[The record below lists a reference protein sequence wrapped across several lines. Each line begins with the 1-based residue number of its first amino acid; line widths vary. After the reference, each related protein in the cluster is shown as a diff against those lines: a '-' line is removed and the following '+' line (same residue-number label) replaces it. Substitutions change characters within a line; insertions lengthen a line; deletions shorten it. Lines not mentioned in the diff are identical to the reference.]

1 MKRGWTEG
9 RLGIGHEFP
18 RCEAASGGNP
28 EKRSRSTSSLP
39 PEPGLAR
46 RRRALGAFAAV
57 CGSVL
62 VSSVASSV
70 AAQDMTF
77 TIDETGGG
85 GPVPEG
91 PPSEAMANAVRLY
104 QQDRYMEAAV
114 QFQRVVGG
122 ETDDAPAN
130 VQRAQ
135 FFLGKAL
142 YHLHFYQSA
151 LAIFDE
157 ITQAGPRHSYFGQTL
172 QWLAQLATQLPE
184 PAGIIEKVG
193 RYGLDQLEQFNRPSN
208 EEVYALYN
216 QLLYLMGRFKYQQGE
231 FEEAIQIFQRVA
243 SRSPYYVNARFF
255 EGIAYIRLRRAQ
267 PAVTS
272 FRAIIE
278 AIDNG
283 APGVEDTARMRNL
296 AWISL
301 ARVYYTAA
309 NRIDPETGERAV
321 DGRLLGNAVE
331 AWNRVEQSSEYWL
344 DALFEESWAFFL
356 ADEYARAMGNVHT
369 LFSPYFE
376 DAYYPEALV
385 LKAVIFFSACQID
398 NAEAMI
404 ARFHERYDPVA
415 TELNA
420 TLSQYQDNQQFFD
433 FLTRVRAG
441 EADLSPRIRG
451 IVATALSDRTLLR
464 NLEYVRLLDAE
475 EQRLGRAPS
484 EFQNSPLGDRIRQD
498 ILLARSFA
506 VDQTG
511 DLARGRY
518 TRLIDELNELMT
530 QVDTVSLEID
540 TYRRGEISAE
550 MEQQQR
556 EIQRSGGLQ
565 VNVDEE
571 HQMWP
576 FDGEYWR
583 DELGFYRQQVTSRCG
598 R

>member
-1 MKRGWTEG
+1 MKRAWMGD
-9 RLGIGHEFP
+9 RAIGTRWAGGFAGLV
-18 RCEAASGGNP
+18 CVSAVVAGSWLDAS
-28 EKRSRSTSSLP
+28 T
-39 PEPGLAR
+39 A
-46 RRRALGAFAAV
+46 
-57 CGSVL
+57 
-62 VSSVASSV
+62 

-77 TIDETGGG
+77 TVDETGGG
-85 GPVPEG
+85 APPAEG
-91 PPSEAMANAVRLY
+91 PPSEALANALRLY
-104 QQDRYMEAAV
+104 QQERYMEASV

-130 VQRAQ
+130 VQKAQ

-157 ITQAGPRHSYFGQTL
+157 ITQAGQGHIYFGQTL

-193 RYGLDQLEQFNRPSN
+193 RYGVDQLDQFNTPEN
-208 EEVYALYN
+208 AELYA

-231 FEEAIQIFQRVA
+231 FDEAIQLFQRV
-243 SRSPYYVNARFF
+243 SSSSSYYVNARFF
-255 EGIAYIRLRRAQ
+255 EGIAHVRLRRAQ
-267 PAVTS
+267 PAVTA

-278 AIDNG
+278 AIDGG
-283 APGVEDTARMRNL
+283 ARGVDDTARMRNL
-296 AWISL
+296 AWLSL
-301 ARVYYTAA
+301 ARVYYAAA
-309 NRIDPETGERAV
+309 NRTGPDGERAV

-331 AWNRVEQSSEYWL
+331 AWNRVDQGSEYWL

-356 ADEYARAMGNVHT
+356 ADEYARAMGNIHT

-376 DAYYPEALV
+376 DGYYPEALV
-385 LKAVIFFSACQID
+385 LKAVVFFSACQVN
-398 NAEAMI
+398 NADAMI
-404 ARFHERYDPVA
+404 QLFHDRYDPVA
-415 TELNA
+415 AELNS
-420 TLSQYQDNQQFFD
+420 TLDQYQDNQQFFE

-441 EADLSPRIRG
+441 EANLSPRIRG
-451 IVATALSDRTLLR
+451 VVGTALSDRTLLR

-475 EQRLGRAPS
+475 EARLGSAAT

-498 ILLARSFA
+498 ILVARSFA

-550 MEQQQR
+550 MEEQQR
-556 EIQRSGGLQ
+556 ELQRSGGLQ

-583 DELGFYRQQVTSRCG
+583 DELGFYRQQVTSQCG

>member
-1 MKRGWTEG
+1 MKRARMGNRTIATQLLR
-9 RLGIGHEFP
+9 RLGL
-18 RCEAASGGNP
+18 AASLGG
-28 EKRSRSTSSLP
+28 LV
-39 PEPGLAR
+39 LATT
-46 RRRALGAFAAV
+46 LAA
-57 CGSVL
+57 GG
-62 VSSVASSV
+62 V

-77 TIDETGGG
+77 TVDETGGG
-85 GPVPEG
+85 APPAEG
-91 PPSEAMANAVRLY
+91 PPSEALANALRLY
-104 QQDRYMEAAV
+104 QQERYMESSV

-122 ETDDAPAN
+122 ETEDAPAN
-130 VQRAQ
+130 VQKAQ

-157 ITQAGPRHSYFGQTL
+157 ITQAGPNHLYFGQTL

-193 RYGLDQLEQFNRPSN
+193 RYGADQLDQFNTPEN
-208 EEVYALYN
+208 ADLYA

-231 FEEAIQIFQRVA
+231 FDEAIALFQRV
-243 SRSPYYVNARFF
+243 SPQSSYYVNARFF
-255 EGIAYIRLRRAQ
+255 EGIAHVRLRRAQ
-267 PAVTS
+267 PAVS
-272 FRAIIE
+272 AFRAIIE
-278 AIDNG
+278 AIEHG
-283 APGVEDTARMRNL
+283 ARGVDDSARMENL

-301 ARVYYTAA
+301 ARVYYAAA
-309 NRIDPETGERAV
+309 NRTDPETGERAV

-331 AWNRVEQSSEYWL
+331 AWNRVDQASEYWL

-356 ADEYARAMGNVHT
+356 ADEYARAMGNIHT

-376 DAYYPEALV
+376 DGYYPEALV
-385 LKAVIFFSACQID
+385 LKAVIFYSACQIA

-404 ARFHERYDPVA
+404 ALFHERYDPVA
-415 TELNA
+415 DELSA
-420 TLSQYQDNQQFFD
+420 TLDQYQDNQQFFE

-441 EADLSPRIRG
+441 EANLSPRIRG

-475 EQRLGRAPS
+475 ESRLGSTPG
-484 EFQNSPLGDRIRQD
+484 EFQNSSLGDRIRQD
-498 ILLARSFA
+498 ILVARSFA

-518 TRLIDELNELMT
+518 TRLVDELNELGT
-530 QVDTVSLEID
+530 QVDTVSLELA
-540 TYRRGEISAE
+540 TYQRGEISAE
-550 MEQQQR
+550 MEEQQR
-556 EIQRSGGLQ
+556 ELQRSGGLQ

-583 DELGFYRQQVTSRCG
+583 DELGFYRQQVTSQCG

>member
-1 MKRGWTEG
+1 MWAVRMAKKDDPMKRAWKAERATGTRWAWI
-9 RLGIGHEFP
+9 R
-18 RCEAASGGNP
+18 AAYLAAMALAALT
-28 EKRSRSTSSLP
+28 STP
-39 PEPGLAR
+39 W
-46 RRRALGAFAAV
+46 LGANT
-57 CGSVL
+57 
-62 VSSVASSV
+62 V

-77 TIDETGGG
+77 TVDETGGG
-85 GPVPEG
+85 APPAEG
-91 PPSEAMANAVRLY
+91 PPSEALANALRLY
-104 QQDRYMEAAV
+104 QQERYMEASV

-130 VQRAQ
+130 VQKAQ

-157 ITQAGPRHSYFGQTL
+157 ITQAGPGHIYFGQTL

-193 RYGLDQLEQFNRPSN
+193 RYGVEQLDQFNTSEN
-208 EEVYALYN
+208 AELYN

-231 FEEAIQIFQRVA
+231 FEEAIQLFQRV
-243 SRSPYYVNARFF
+243 SQSSSYFVNARFF
-255 EGIAYIRLRRAQ
+255 EGIAHVRLRRAQ
-267 PAVTS
+267 PAVTA

-278 AIDNG
+278 AIDGG
-283 APGVEDTARMRNL
+283 ARGVDDTARMRNL
-296 AWISL
+296 AWLSL
-301 ARVYYTAA
+301 ARVYYAAA
-309 NRIDPETGERAV
+309 NRTDAETGERAV

-331 AWNRVEQSSEYWL
+331 AWNRVDQASEYWL
-344 DALFEESWAFFL
+344 DALFEESWAFFI
-356 ADEYARAMGNVHT
+356 ADEYARAMGNIHT
-369 LFSPYFE
+369 LFSPYF
-376 DAYYPEALV
+376 DDGYYPEALV
-385 LKAVIFFSACQID
+385 LKAVVFFSACQID
-398 NAEAMI
+398 NAQAMI
-404 ARFHERYDPVA
+404 DLFHDRYDPVA
-415 TELNA
+415 AELNS
-420 TLSQYQDNQQFFD
+420 TLDQYQDNQQFFD
-433 FLTRVRAG
+433 FLTRVRSG
-441 EADLSPRIRG
+441 EANLSPRIRG
-451 IVATALSDRTLLR
+451 VVGTALSDRTLLR

-475 EQRLGRAPS
+475 EARLGSSAT

-498 ILLARSFA
+498 ILVARSFA
-506 VDQTG
+506 VEQTG

-540 TYRRGEISAE
+540 TYRRGEITAE
-550 MEQQQR
+550 LEEQQR
-556 EIQRSGGLQ
+556 ELQRSGGLQ

-583 DELGFYRQQVTSRCG
+583 DELGFYRQQVTSQCG